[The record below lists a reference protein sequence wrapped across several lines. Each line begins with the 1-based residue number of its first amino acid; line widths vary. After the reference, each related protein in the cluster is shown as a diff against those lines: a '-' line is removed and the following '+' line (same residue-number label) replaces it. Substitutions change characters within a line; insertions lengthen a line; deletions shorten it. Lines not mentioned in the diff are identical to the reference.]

1 MNRTTRDIRDIA
13 LCALFL
19 LALLGL
25 YSAAAIYLTDPV
37 DPTVPDGAYTDWSQN
52 E

>member
-1 MNRTTRDIRDIA
+1 MNQTTRNIRDIV
-13 LCALFL
+13 LCMLFL
-19 LALLGL
+19 LAILGV

-37 DPTVPDGAYTDWSQN
+37 HPTVPDGAYTDWSQ